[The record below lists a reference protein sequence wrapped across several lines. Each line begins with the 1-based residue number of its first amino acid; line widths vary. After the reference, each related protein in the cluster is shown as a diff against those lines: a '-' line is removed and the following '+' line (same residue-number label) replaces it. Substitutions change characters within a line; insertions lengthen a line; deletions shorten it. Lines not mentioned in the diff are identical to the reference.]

1 MSSVTSVIT
10 DESIP
15 KLVLD
20 DLVFTDITKITDI
33 SEITEEYL
41 INLIVENEEWSENYL
56 IDFYWESF
64 YNDWLN

>member
-20 DLVFTDITKITDI
+20 DQVFTDITKIT
-33 SEITEEYL
+33 EITEITDEIML
-41 INLIVENEEWSENYL
+41 NIIVENEEWSENYL